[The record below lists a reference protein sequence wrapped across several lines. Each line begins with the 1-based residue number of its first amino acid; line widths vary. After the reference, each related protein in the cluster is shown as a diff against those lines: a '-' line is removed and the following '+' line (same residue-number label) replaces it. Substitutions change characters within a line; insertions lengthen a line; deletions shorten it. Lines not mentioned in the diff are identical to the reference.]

1 MTGFR
6 ATIDHP
12 SRASWMIKSTGIAC
26 HEFQWRSNQ
35 SRAFHQ
41 SARRTPDN
49 DPTEP
54 NNERRPTL
62 SGAHSNCG
70 TQPAIAETL
79 CLDFQDQGRENR
91 SFAAS
96 IRRSFIL
103 GRCRRVPPGS
113 RSLSLTAA
121 NFAFP
126 HRPEKPGHRRRND
139 RPRPRTQDRNDRGGR
154 GNRRAARGIA
164 QSRSLTGSG
173 LFVRQAHAGK
183 RGRWLPSAKQAG
195 QGSLTGETAVMT
207 ISTGM
212 VTTP

>member
-1 MTGFR
+1 
-6 ATIDHP
+6 
-12 SRASWMIKSTGIAC
+12 MIKSTGIAC

-126 HRPEKPGHRRRND
+126 HTHTKSQAIVTATINLAQALKIETTAEGVE
-139 RPRPRTQDRNDRGGR
+139 TVEQLEAL
-154 GNRRAARGIA
+154 RRAGASQA
-164 QSRSLTGSG
+164 QGY
-173 LFVRQAHAGK
+173 LF
-183 RGRWLPSAKQAG
+183 AKPMPENEIPAFLMQPRLLKPAPY
-195 QGSLTGETAVMT
+195 AA
-207 ISTGM
+207 
-212 VTTP
+212 